1 MQETI
6 YQEIFEHLLT
16 DSLTPFCACLVT
28 QKTGTILALNEN
40 AITFFNAAEKKILG
54 KELPTLFKKF
64 GVTEFDFLEPAA
76 PENCIKTFSNGHK
89 SFLYFIQKIHPE
101 ETNNSQNIFPNIS
114 PAPSLL
120 TFFWTEIPYPKTE
133 RSEPLIHDFDVL
145 LDSIHDGIWIINGN
159 GITLYANKAMKR
171 IAGISPKDVI
181 GKHVTIP
188 MIQGKFTNCVT
199 LSALAQ
205 KKTVTQFDDYSNGKH
220 CLNTSTPILDENG
233 NVERV
238 VAIIRD
244 MCEYDDLHKKVLD
257 AEQTVKQ
264 YKGELKKFENGSKY
278 IGTSKTFQNCLEQL
292 RKVAKSNSAV
302 LLLGETGT
310 GKSLAA
316 SFIHENSSRKDK
328 PFIAINCAAIAE
340 SLIDSE
346 LFGYEKGSFTGAD
359 QAGRKGYFEQ
369 ADKGT
374 LLLDE
379 IGELPL
385 SVQAKLLHVLDNY
398 GFHRVGGNT
407 LVNVDVRIIAATNRP
422 LDELVQRKEF
432 REDLFYRLHILNVNI
447 PPLRQRQ
454 EDIPELA
461 KSFLADACKR
471 LNTIKS
477 FAPKTLLALSSY
489 SWPGNV
495 RELRGAVEYLAAMTE
510 GNIIRPSDLQYAI
523 PEKQAETINT
533 SITNINDKTLEEA
546 IFELE
551 YTMIKD
557 TLVQEGSTYKAAKKL
572 GISQSTVVRKA
583 KHLGIKISD

>member
-1 MQETI
+1 MFNND
-6 YQEIFEHLLT
+6 YPEILKQILEYFPVPLY
-16 DSLTPFCACLVT
+16 ACLVHENSG
-28 QKTGTILALNEN
+28 KILAANEK
-40 AITFFNAAEKKILG
+40 AERFFDTAENKLQG
-54 KELPTLFKKF
+54 KELSQLLKKMGATHTDFIGQVPPDGEARTFSVDQRSFLCFKKKIRNRDF
-64 GVTEFDFLEPAA
+64 GLQLEEALVFIFWVEMPYQQNERYELLLHEF
-76 PENCIKTFSNGHK
+76 
-89 SFLYFIQKIHPE
+89 
-101 ETNNSQNIFPNIS
+101 
-114 PAPSLL
+114 
-120 TFFWTEIPYPKTE
+120 EI
-133 RSEPLIHDFDVL
+133 L
-145 LDSIHDGIWIINGN
+145 LDSIHDGIWIIDGN
-159 GITLYANKAMKR
+159 GITLYANKALKR
-171 IAGISPKDVI
+171 IAGISSKDVV

-188 MIQGKFTNCVT
+188 MMQGKFTSCVT
-199 LSALAQ
+199 LDALAQ
-205 KKTVTQFDDYSNGKH
+205 KKTVTQFDDYSNGRH
-220 CLNTSTPILDENG
+220 CLNTSTPILDDSG
-233 NVERV
+233 NVKRV
-238 VAIIRD
+238 VALIRD
-244 MCEYDDLHKKVLD
+244 MSEYDDLHKKVLD

-278 IGTSKTFQNCLEQL
+278 IGTSKVFQNCLEQL
-292 RKVAKSNSAV
+292 KKVAKSTSSV

-316 SFIHENSSRKDK
+316 SFIHEHSPRKDK

-359 QAGRKGYFEQ
+359 QAGKKGYFEQ

-407 LVNVDVRIIAATNRP
+407 LINVDVRIIAATNRP
-422 LDELVQRKEF
+422 LDELVKRKEF
-432 REDLFYRLHILNVNI
+432 REDLYYRLHILNVNI

-510 GNIIRPSDLQYAI
+510 GNIIRPTDLHPYVFAEKDSDS
-523 PEKQAETINT
+523 THT
-533 SITNINDKTLEEA
+533 SINVNDKTLEEA
-546 IFELE
+546 VFELE
-551 YTMIKD
+551 YSMIKD
-557 TLVQEGSTYKAAKKL
+557 ALVQEGSTYKAAKKL

>member
-1 MQETI
+1 MQNNT
-6 YQEIFEHLLT
+6 YQEIFKELLA
-16 DSLTPFCACLVT
+16 DNSFPFCACLIT
-28 QKTGTILALNEN
+28 QKTGQIIALNEN
-40 AITFFNAAEKKILG
+40 ALFFFDAGEKKIIG
-54 KELPTLFKKF
+54 RELPALFKKF
-64 GVTEFDFLEPAA
+64 GVTEFEFLGKDA
-76 PENCIKTFSNGHK
+76 PENCIKTFTNGHK
-89 SFLYFIQKIHPE
+89 SFLYFFKQIQPNCTTPPLE
-101 ETNNSQNIFPNIS
+101 EKLIS
-114 PAPSLL
+114 
-120 TFFWTEIPYPKTE
+120 FFWTEIPIQKKD
-133 RSEPLIHDFDVL
+133 RAEPLVHDFDVL

-159 GITLYANKAMKR
+159 GITLYANKALKR

-181 GKHVTIP
+181 GKHVTVP
-188 MIQGKFTNCVT
+188 MMQGKFTSCVT
-199 LSALAQ
+199 LSALNE

-233 NVERV
+233 NVTRV

-278 IGTSKTFQNCLEQL
+278 IGTSKTFQNCLDQL
-292 RKVAKSNSAV
+292 KKVAKSTSSV

-316 SFIHENSSRKDK
+316 SFIHEHSNRKDK

-340 SLIDSE
+340 SLIASE

-359 QAGRKGYFEQ
+359 QAGKKGYFEQ

-407 LVNVDVRIIAATNRP
+407 LINVDVRIIAATNRP
-422 LDELVQRKEF
+422 LDELVRRKEF
-432 REDLFYRLHILNVNI
+432 REDLFYRLNILNVNI
-447 PPLRQRQ
+447 PPLRERQ

-489 SWPGNV
+489 TWPGNV
-495 RELRGAVEYLAAMTE
+495 RQLRAAVEYLAAMTE
-510 GNIIRPSDLQYAI
+510 GNIIRPTDLYPYVF
-523 PEKQAETINT
+523 PEKPAENINT

>member
-1 MQETI
+1 MQENM
-6 YQEIFEHLLT
+6 YQEIFEQLLT
-16 DSLTPFCACLVT
+16 VNTTPFCACLVT
-28 QKTGTILALNEN
+28 QETGTVLALNEN
-40 AITFFNAAEKKILG
+40 AITFFNATEKKILG

-64 GVTEFDFLEPAA
+64 GVTEFDFLEPTAL
-76 PENCIKTFSNGHK
+76 ENDIKTFSNGHK
-89 SFLYFIQKIHPE
+89 SFLYFIKRIQKDTSAAP
-101 ETNNSQNIFPNIS
+101 QNT
-114 PAPSLL
+114 AADTQLL
-120 TFFWTEIPYPKTE
+120 TLFWTEVPLKKDRP
-133 RSEPLIHDFDVL
+133 EPLIHDFDVL

-199 LSALAQ
+199 LNALNQ

-278 IGTSKTFQNCLEQL
+278 IGTSKTFQNCIEQL
-292 RKVAKSNSAV
+292 KKVAKSNSAV

-316 SFIHENSSRKDK
+316 SFIHENSPRKDK

-385 SVQAKLLHVLDNY
+385 PVQAKLLHVLDNY

-422 LDELVQRKEF
+422 LDELVKRKEF

-447 PPLRQRQ
+447 PPLRERQ

-471 LNTIKS
+471 LNTTKS
-477 FAPKTLLALSSY
+477 FAPKTLLALSSHT
-489 SWPGNV
+489 WPGNV

-510 GNIIRPSDLQYAI
+510 GNIIRPTDLHPYVF
-523 PEKQAETINT
+523 PEKQTENTNT
-533 SITNINDKTLEEA
+533 SIANINDKTLEEA

>member
-1 MQETI
+1 MQENK
-6 YQEIFEHLLT
+6 YQEILKQYT
-16 DSLTPFCACLVT
+16 ANYPIPFCSCLLI
-28 QKTGTILALNEN
+28 KEKGTILAANEK
-40 AITFFNAAEKKILG
+40 ALTFFNTSEKIILG
-54 KELPTLFKKF
+54 KDILVLLKKLGINEISFTAETTL
-64 GVTEFDFLEPAA
+64 
-76 PENCIKTFSNGHK
+76 ENPINAIFIGHK
-89 SFLYFIQKIHPE
+89 TYIYFIK
-101 ETNNSQNIFPNIS
+101 NIS
-114 PAPSLL
+114 KDTENIPLPDDELIL
-120 TFFWTEIPYPKTE
+120 FFWAEIPYQKKESPE
-133 RSEPLIHDFDVL
+133 LLVHDFDVL

-199 LSALAQ
+199 LNALNQ

-233 NVERV
+233 NVEKV

-244 MCEYDDLHKKVLD
+244 MAEYDDLLKKVID
-257 AEQTVKQ
+257 AEQSVKQ

-292 RKVAKSNSAV
+292 KKVAKSPSCV

-316 SFIHENSSRKDK
+316 SFIHENSSRKDR

-359 QAGRKGYFEQ
+359 QAGRRGYFEQ

-422 LDELVQRKEF
+422 LDELVKRKEF

-447 PPLRQRQ
+447 PPLRERQ

-471 LNTIKS
+471 LNTTKS
-477 FAPKTLLALSSY
+477 FAPKTLLALSSF

-510 GNIIRPSDLQYAI
+510 GNLIRPSDLHPYVFK
-523 PEKQAETINT
+523 EKLTENTQT
-533 SITNINDKTLEEA
+533 SIANLNDKTLEEA
-546 IFELE
+546 VFELE

>member
-1 MQETI
+1 MHDYI
-6 YQEIFEHLLT
+6 YPEILKKILEYLPVPLY
-16 DSLTPFCACLVT
+16 ACLVHEPSG
-28 QKTGTILALNEN
+28 KILAINEK
-40 AITFFNAAEKKILG
+40 ALRFFESTEKKAQG
-54 KELPTLFKKF
+54 KELSQLLKKLGAAHTDFIDQVPPDGEARTFSIANRSFLCFKKKIRNRDF
-64 GVTEFDFLEPAA
+64 GLELA
-76 PENCIKTFSNGHK
+76 ESLI
-89 SFLYFIQKIHPE
+89 Y
-101 ETNNSQNIFPNIS
+101 IF
-114 PAPSLL
+114 
-120 TFFWTEIPYPKTE
+120 WVEIPYQQNE
-133 RSEPLIHDFDVL
+133 RYELLMHEFEII
-145 LDSIHDGIWIINGN
+145 LDSIHDGIWIIDGN
-159 GITLYANKAMKR
+159 GITLYANKALKR
-171 IAGISPKDVI
+171 IAGINSKEVI

-188 MIQGKFTNCVT
+188 MMQGKFTNCVT
-199 LSALAQ
+199 LDALSQ
-205 KKTVTQFDDYSNGKH
+205 KKTVTQFDDYSNGRH
-220 CLNTSTPILDENG
+220 CLNTSTPILDDSG
-233 NVERV
+233 NVKRV
-238 VAIIRD
+238 VALIRD
-244 MCEYDDLHKKVLD
+244 MSEYDELHKKVLD
-257 AEQTVKQ
+257 AEQTVRQ

-278 IGTSKTFQNCLEQL
+278 IGTSKVFQSCLEQL
-292 RKVAKSNSAV
+292 KKVAKSTSSV

-316 SFIHENSSRKDK
+316 SFIHEHSSRKDK

-359 QAGRKGYFEQ
+359 QAGKKGYFEQ

-407 LVNVDVRIIAATNRP
+407 LINVDVRIIAATNRP
-422 LDELVQRKEF
+422 LDELVKRKEF
-432 REDLFYRLHILNVNI
+432 REDLYYRLHILNVNI

-510 GNIIRPSDLQYAI
+510 GNIIRPSDLHPYVFA
-523 PEKQAETINT
+523 EKENEQAAT
-533 SITNINDKTLEEA
+533 SINVNDKTLDEA
-546 IFELE
+546 VFELE
-551 YTMIKD
+551 YSMIKD
-557 TLVQEGSTYKAAKKL
+557 ALVQEGSTYKAAKKL